1 MMLAGPNQYGNGQGF
16 MQGPMQGGTMP
27 PQGAPQNDGGQMMQQ
42 NMPLGREKTLN
53 RLPRGGYPRQQ

>member
-42 NMPLGREKTLN
+42 NMPLGGEEVKL
-53 RLPRGGYPRQQ
+53 GG